1 MNQSESTAPS
11 RHRKLFIAIL
21 LIAISLVAIQVA
33 AYYDLERLFLAN
45 DDATQNTGSHNS
57 NANVIAVNALLN
69 FGNGTSKWFND
80 SRVPVGWNFYNL
92 TMYIANGKV
101 ESAYYASPLNE
112 HYINAIDGVRQDGS
126 SFWHLWQFCSK
137 DQAWSYSNIGAD
149 GIILSNGQTVA
160 WYFDSYNDYGPPVS
174 GSRTIVTCTP

>member
-1 MNQSESTAPS
+1 M
-11 RHRKLFIAIL
+11 
-21 LIAISLVAIQVA
+21 
-33 AYYDLERLFLAN
+33 
-45 DDATQNTGSHNS
+45 
-57 NANVIAVNALLN
+57 IAVNALLN

-149 GIILSNGQTVA
+149 GIILSNGRTIA
-160 WYFDSYNDYGPPVS
+160 WYFDSNNDYGPPVS
-174 GSRTIVTCTP
+174 GSRTVVTCTP